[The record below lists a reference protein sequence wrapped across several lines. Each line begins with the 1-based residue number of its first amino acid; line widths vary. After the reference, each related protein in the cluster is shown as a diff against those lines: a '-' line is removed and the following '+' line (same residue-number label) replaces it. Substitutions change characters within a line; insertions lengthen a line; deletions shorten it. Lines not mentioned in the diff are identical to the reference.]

1 METGQETLLVKRDSA
16 GIKSVVVAGIDIP
29 TDHEGGIWVRYG
41 PRDRGS
47 TVSAGAVLRDELQ
60 AGALA
65 GHLVLV
71 GTSAAGLLDIKPTSL
86 GIAMPGVE
94 IQAQLLATIL
104 AGRSEEH
111 TSDIQSLMRTSI
123 AVFC

>member
-1 METGQETLLVKRDSA
+1 M
-16 GIKSVVVAGIDIP
+16 
-29 TDHEGGIWVRYG
+29 
-41 PRDRGS
+41 
-47 TVSAGAVLRDELQ
+47 RDELQ

-104 AGRSEEH
+104 AGDHLQRPNYAAGAEFLLTMAISLVMLVRSEEH
-111 TSDIQSLMRTSI
+111 TSELQSLMRISY
-123 AVFC
+123 AVFCLKKNTKRTSTVTYNSKC

>member
-1 METGQETLLVKRDSA
+1 M
-16 GIKSVVVAGIDIP
+16 
-29 TDHEGGIWVRYG
+29 
-41 PRDRGS
+41 
-47 TVSAGAVLRDELQ
+47 RDELQ

-104 AGRSEEH
+104 AGDHLQRPNYAAGAERSEEH
-111 TSDIQSLMRTSI
+111 TSELQSLMRTSF
-123 AVFC
+123 AVFSLKKKKSIILNQNNTRQQHITTR